1 MGYSRTGVETRT
13 RSEEI
18 MTDIREIAADYLH
31 LAEDA
36 DGNVDRLRRKRH
48 AELPQLADKIEAL
61 KKMPRSYRFSN
72 PAAFAIAWEKWEDK
86 YFKR

>member
-1 MGYSRTGVETRT
+1 
-13 RSEEI
+13 
-18 MTDIREIAADYLH
+18 

-48 AELPQLADKIEAL
+48 AELLELAKLVEAF
-61 KKMPRSYRFSN
+61 KKTPRSYRFAN

-86 YFKR
+86 YFNR

>member
-1 MGYSRTGVETRT
+1 MEPIV
-13 RSEEI
+13 
-18 MTDIREIAADYLH
+18 TDIREIAADYLH

-48 AELPQLADKIEAL
+48 AELLKLANMADAF

-72 PAAFAIAWEKWEDK
+72 PATFARAWEKWEDR
-86 YFKR
+86 YFERHLKRV

>member
-1 MGYSRTGVETRT
+1 METR
-13 RSEEI
+13 

-36 DGNVDRLRRKRH
+36 DGKVDRLRRKRH
-48 AELPQLADKIEAL
+48 AELLKLANMVDAI

-72 PAAFAIAWEKWEDK
+72 PTTFARAWEKWEDK
-86 YFKR
+86 YFERHLKRV